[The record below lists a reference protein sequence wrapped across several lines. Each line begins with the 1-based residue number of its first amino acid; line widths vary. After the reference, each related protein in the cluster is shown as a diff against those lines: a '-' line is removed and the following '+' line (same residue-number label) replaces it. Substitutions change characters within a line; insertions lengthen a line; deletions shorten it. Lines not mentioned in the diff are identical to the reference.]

1 MRHVYTG
8 GRKHHLAGRTESKV
22 VQLKCFEETINWHAH
37 QTTDWSAE
45 SATKGVMDA
54 GGCMN
59 MLHKDHIY
67 VVQGYMT
74 YTCPIILNNIYM
86 LLKTYICC

>member
-1 MRHVYTG
+1 M
-8 GRKHHLAGRTESKV
+8 
-22 VQLKCFEETINWHAH
+22 NWHAH

-45 SATKGVMDA
+45 RATKGMMDA

-67 VVQGYMT
+67 VDQGYMT
-74 YTCPIILNNIYM
+74 
-86 LLKTYICC
+86 